1 MNEQP
6 TQSNS
11 RLASFARASWSIA
24 RAILHGPCGA
34 FVVMAWVC
42 GEMAKVFRRQTACL
56 IAASAYLND
65 LRNVRMSASAALD
78 RRADAERVA
87 AERVGAALDR
97 ARTP

>member
-1 MNEQP
+1 MSAIPLED
-6 TQSNS
+6 
-11 RLASFARASWSIA
+11 AIAAVERA
-24 RAILHGPCGA
+24 
-34 FVVMAWVC
+34 
-42 GEMAKVFRRQTACL
+42 AKGIKSADIRRQTACL